1 MIDHDLLDDLA
12 AAKLNYEQALVA
24 ETQAQETSK
33 RALKALNDAQ
43 QALDAAVQALKA
55 GAHPTSTWGSRS
67 EPKAVQRAYNF
78 SRPSPTLPA
87 PGSAV
92 ERLALGAVDHEL
104 SKTEEVA

>member
-67 EPKAVQRAYNF
+67 ERPYGF

-87 PGSAV
+87 QG
-92 ERLALGAVDHEL
+92 RLALEAVDREL

>member
-55 GAHPTSTWGSRS
+55 GAHPTSSWGARS
-67 EPKAVQRAYNF
+67 EPKAAHTPFR
-78 SRPSPTLPA
+78 RPDPWTPA
-87 PGSAV
+87 KIGFNAV
-92 ERLALGAVDHEL
+92 AKALDAPE
-104 SKTEEVA
+104 TQQEEVS